1 MEGKRM
7 LWKGGN
13 KMNLY
18 ILGGDAR
25 IGFMAEAL
33 QKEGY
38 AVSGLG
44 LMRETIPEIMPEEG
58 IPEADAVILGVPC
71 TRDGQTVF
79 APFYN
84 GLLPLELVR
93 QMAAPGK
100 PVLCGMATGE
110 LHRRFA
116 AADIPLIDY
125 FAREELAILN
135 AVPTAEGAIEI
146 AMREMPVTIWGAK
159 CLVTGFGRIGKYLA
173 QTLKALGADVTV
185 SVRKPRDHAACRI
198 GGLKSVETAEIR
210 KCVSDFDVV
219 FNTVPHLIFDGEVLS
234 AMQQGTLLIDL
245 ASKPGGVDRNAA
257 ETFGIPCIWAL
268 SLPGK
273 VAPRSAGEILCET
286 VKNILIER
294 NL

>member
-1 MEGKRM
+1 MK
-7 LWKGGN
+7 
-13 KMNLY
+13 LY

-25 IGFMAEAL
+25 IGFMAEGL
-33 QKEGY
+33 QREGY

-44 LMRETIPEIMPEEG
+44 LMRDTIPEIMPEEG
-58 IPEADAVILGVPC
+58 IPGADAVVLGVPC

-93 QMAAPGK
+93 QLSSPGK
-100 PVLCGMATGE
+100 PVLCGMASGE

-116 AADIPLIDY
+116 SADVPLIDY
-125 FAREELAILN
+125 FAREELAVLN

-146 AMREMPVTIWGAK
+146 AMQKLPITIFGAG
-159 CLVTGFGRIGKYLA
+159 CLVTGYGRIGKYLA
-173 QTLKALGADVTV
+173 STLKALGADVTV

-198 GGLKSVETAEIR
+198 GGLKSVETAELSG
-210 KCVSDFDVV
+210 CVSDFDVI
-219 FNTVPHLIFDGEVLS
+219 FNTIPYRIFDAEMLS
-234 AMQQGTLLIDL
+234 NMRQETLLIDL
-245 ASKPGGVDRNAA
+245 ASRPGGVDREAA
-257 ETFGIPCIWAL
+257 EAFGIKCDWAL

-286 VKNILIER
+286 VRNILMER

>member
-1 MEGKRM
+1 MK
-7 LWKGGN
+7 
-13 KMNLY
+13 LY

-38 AVSGLG
+38 EVSGLG
-44 LMRETIPEIMPEEG
+44 LMRDAVPEVMPEEG

-93 QMAAPGK
+93 RLMPSGK

-110 LHRRFA
+110 IHRRFA
-116 AADIPLIDY
+116 AKDIPLIDY
-125 FAREELAILN
+125 FAREELAVLN
-135 AVPTAEGAIEI
+135 AVPTAEGAVMI
-146 AMREMPVTIWGAK
+146 AMQELPITLFGAK
-159 CLVTGFGRIGKYLA
+159 CLVTGFGRCGKYLA
-173 QTLKALGADVTV
+173 AILRGLGADVTV
-185 SVRKPRDHAACRI
+185 SVRKPRDHAACCI
-198 GGLKSVETAEIR
+198 NGFKSVETAELA
-210 KCVSDFDVV
+210 KYVHDFDVV

-234 AMQQGTLLIDL
+234 AMRQESLLIDL
-245 ASKPGGVDRNAA
+245 ASKPGGVDREAA
-257 ETFGIPCIWAL
+257 EAFDIRYIWAL

-286 VKNILIER
+286 VRNILIER